1 MNYNNNLYNQL
12 FRLKMELKSMGKN
25 DYNIEEYNQNL
36 ILKTNQLNNL
46 KGLVEKKIHLLNDLK
61 KNNHEFIKNK
71 GIYNKVY
78 KNNILIYNK
87 IYNIFEVCKY
97 FKNKF
102 KNDIFNFNS
111 NNKTKISKEKEIIL
125 MLEYIEQVIDFLI
138 TKFIFYVNKGE
149 DNKNLIK
156 KIKNDIEKE
165 HKMNKTK
172 LLKIIDSEKIRLLKE
187 KLQKKN
193 NKIYILN
200 SRKLDLYDKFKISK
214 SKKNINLES
223 KGEPTI
229 QDYLYE
235 EKETA

>member
-1 MNYNNNLYNQL
+1 
-12 FRLKMELKSMGKN
+12 
-25 DYNIEEYNQNL
+25 
-36 ILKTNQLNNL
+36 
-46 KGLVEKKIHLLNDLK
+46 
-61 KNNHEFIKNK
+61 
-71 GIYNKVY
+71 
-78 KNNILIYNK
+78 
-87 IYNIFEVCKY
+87 
-97 FKNKF
+97 
-102 KNDIFNFNS
+102 
-111 NNKTKISKEKEIIL
+111 